1 MLETQ
6 TEHFDASKVNTIK
19 GYVFKTESVFVLMIL
34 LLDSGITVE
43 DVDFDGPVL
52 QILYTNNA
60 ISK

>member
-6 TEHFDASKVNTIK
+6 TEHFDASKVNTTK
-19 GYVFKTESVFVLMIL
+19 GYVFKTESVFVLMIF

-52 QILYTNNA
+52 QILYTNNT

>member
-1 MLETQ
+1 MYSKPKTFLFLML
-6 TEHFDASKVNTIK
+6 F
-19 GYVFKTESVFVLMIL
+19 

-52 QILYTNNA
+52 QILYTNNV